1 MLKVEHPADKER
13 QAYASLPG
21 VDPDRPD
28 QLAPLFAL
36 NSRGKKSVA
45 LDLKEKAGRAALE
58 RLLSTADVFLSNLRE
73 AALERLDLGCS
84 QLRERFPKLVIARVT
99 GYGRYGD
106 SSDLAAYEPT
116 AWWARG
122 GMAASVQSY
131 GAEIPPMMSSGTG
144 DHTTGMAMA
153 GGVAAALFQAQR
165 TGEGAVVDTSLLRSA
180 MYTNGWA
187 NQFVLALGGSD
198 SPHEAV
204 RVMKPY
210 SSPIPYWGS
219 GPLSG
224 LYRCG
229 DGKALYLSSVAPHAS
244 LPLPHFLPDQM
255 DLPGAG
261 TYNDADSR
269 RYMLCCEALGR
280 PDLAADPRF
289 GPKPR

>member
-1 MLKVEHPADKER
+1 
-13 QAYASLPG
+13 
-21 VDPDRPD
+21 
-28 QLAPLFAL
+28 
-36 NSRGKKSVA
+36 
-45 LDLKEKAGRAALE
+45 
-58 RLLSTADVFLSNLRE
+58 
-73 AALERLDLGCS
+73 
-84 QLRERFPKLVIARVT
+84 
-99 GYGRYGD
+99 
-106 SSDLAAYEPT
+106 
-116 AWWARG
+116 
-122 GMAASVQSY
+122 
-131 GAEIPPMMSSGTG
+131 
-144 DHTTGMAMA
+144 
-153 GGVAAALFQAQR
+153 
-165 TGEGAVVDTSLLRSA
+165 

-187 NQFVLALGGSD
+187 NQFVLALGGND

>member
-1 MLKVEHPADKER
+1 
-13 QAYASLPG
+13 
-21 VDPDRPD
+21 
-28 QLAPLFAL
+28 
-36 NSRGKKSVA
+36 
-45 LDLKEKAGRAALE
+45 
-58 RLLSTADVFLSNLRE
+58 
-73 AALERLDLGCS
+73 
-84 QLRERFPKLVIARVT
+84 
-99 GYGRYGD
+99 
-106 SSDLAAYEPT
+106 
-116 AWWARG
+116 
-122 GMAASVQSY
+122 MAASVQSY

-153 GGVAAALFQAQR
+153 GGVAAALFQAAR

-198 SPHEAV
+198 SSHEAV
-204 RVMKPY
+204 HVMKPY

-224 LYRCG
+224 IYRCG
-229 DGKALYLSSVAPHAS
+229 DGKALYLSSAAPRLHMQT
-244 LPLPHFLPDQM
+244 PL
-255 DLPGAG
+255 DLDTPSRPNGLGVGAG